1 MMTTDQQALPTSE
14 SVANWGGRVTETVQ
28 PWYAVRLFTLRLRE
42 VADWFAQAGMAYFV
56 PMEYREVVHA
66 DGGVGRVLSP
76 VVRNLIFIAKDRPE
90 TEVKALIATAPFRL
104 SVLRKGREDIA
115 YYEIP
120 HAQMREFQ
128 TMCNPAIEMKRYVT
142 ADEARVKSGQPVT
155 VTHGPLRGLTGRL
168 VRASKKYYLLKEV
181 PGMAVMIKVSRWCC
195 HPLQQK

>member
-1 MMTTDQQALPTSE
+1 MMMTDKQALPTSE
-14 SVANWGGRVTETVQ
+14 NAANWGGRVTETVQ

-42 VADWFAQAGMAYFV
+42 VADWFTQAGMAYFV
-56 PMEYREVVHA
+56 PMEYREVVCA

-90 TEVKALIATAPFRL
+90 TEVKALIATAPFKL
-104 SVLRKGREDIA
+104 SVLRKGPEDAA

-120 HAQMREFQ
+120 HAQMWEFQ
-128 TMCNPAIEMKRYVT
+128 TMCNPAIEMKRYV
-142 ADEARVKSGQPVT
+142 AANEARVKSGQPVT

-195 HPLQQK
+195 RPLQ

>member
-1 MMTTDQQALPTSE
+1 MTTDQQALPTSE

-28 PWYAVRLFTLRLRE
+28 PWYAVRLFTLRRRE

-104 SVLRKGREDIA
+104 SVLRKGREDNA
-115 YYEIP
+115 YY
-120 HAQMREFQ
+120 
-128 TMCNPAIEMKRYVT
+128 
-142 ADEARVKSGQPVT
+142 
-155 VTHGPLRGLTGRL
+155 
-168 VRASKKYYLLKEV
+168 
-181 PGMAVMIKVSRWCC
+181 
-195 HPLQQK
+195 